1 MYCPHCGTRL
11 EGSAPRCAT
20 CDLDLRPVAA
30 ALASG
35 EQMASVG
42 QAVLTA
48 QQGRWQRQRHSLGLL
63 LVLCSLLAGC
73 LIPISLGLF
82 GGASWLGALV
92 TLVAGVAGVLLLL
105 GAMLILA
112 AEGQILTAPEQRGV
126 LARPALPLREQ
137 EPGAASD
144 MDRRAAAVRRQG

>member
-1 MYCPHCGTRL
+1 MYCPHCGTRF
-11 EGSAPRCAT
+11 EGGAPRCT
-20 CDLDLRPVAA
+20 SCDRDLRPVAA

-35 EQMASVG
+35 EQMASIG
-42 QAVLTA
+42 KAVLTA
-48 QQGRWQRQRHSLGLL
+48 QQGRWQRQSHSLGLL

-82 GGASWLGALV
+82 SGAGWLGALV
-92 TLVAGVAGVLLLL
+92 TLLAGVTGVHLLL

-112 AEGQILTAPEQRGV
+112 AEGQILTSAEQRGEI
-126 LARPALPLREQ
+126 ARPALPLREQ

-144 MDRRAAAVRRQG
+144 ADRRAPAVRRQS